1 MVRPHHVPATLS
13 LTLFT
18 VASTPNAVVIC
29 VIIYNAAFGYSW
41 GPIPWLYPCEVALEI
56 AVFLC
61 PILTRLADFTAYLP
75 SERCIDLHSDQLGL
89 QLARR

>member
-61 PILTRLADFTAYLP
+61 PILTRLADSSSDLP
-75 SERCIDLHSDQLGL
+75 SQGRVNLYGDKLGL
-89 QLARR
+89 QLACR